1 MANECGHRAIQ
12 IAVIGAGE
20 CSGRVAQLAEEV
32 GAEIG
37 RRRATLVCGGM
48 GGVMEAVAS
57 GTRRAGGLTVGI
69 LPTYDDRSGS
79 RSLDVVIPTGFG
91 HGRNVIVVA
100 AGDAVIALSG
110 EHGTA
115 SEIALAFK
123 LGRSVV
129 GLQAW
134 QNYPGVVPAQ
144 SPAEAVELAIAFA
157 AGRRQ
162 DAERQR
168 QGGAEQNSRLLRC

>member
-1 MANECGHRAIQ
+1 MAKESGHRAVQ

-20 CSGRVAQLAEEV
+20 CSKHVGQLAEQV

-37 RRRATLVCGGM
+37 HRRATLVCGGM
-48 GGVMEAVAS
+48 GGVMEAAAS
-57 GTRRAGGLTVGI
+57 GSRRAGGLTVGI

-100 AGDAVIALSG
+100 SGDAVIALPG

-115 SEIALAFK
+115 SEIALALK
-123 LGRSVV
+123 LGRCVV

-134 QNYPGVVPAQ
+134 ENYPGVIAAQ
-144 SPAEAVELAIAFA
+144 SAAEAVELAMAFA
-157 AGRRQ
+157 ARRHM
-162 DAERQR
+162 DAEQWP
-168 QGGAEQNSRLLRC
+168 